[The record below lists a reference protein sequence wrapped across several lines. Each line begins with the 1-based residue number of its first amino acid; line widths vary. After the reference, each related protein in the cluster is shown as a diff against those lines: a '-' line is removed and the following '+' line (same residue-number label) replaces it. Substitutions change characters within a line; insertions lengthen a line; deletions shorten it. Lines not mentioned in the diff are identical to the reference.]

1 MTDNVNVRIRSFS
14 PEMRAWKFRHLGCAA
29 LDSFALDASPPV
41 PSPFEHVTRRSSE
54 TAEQL
59 KRPLTRALSGGA
71 QKARLRALGKGM
83 GDCRSAA
90 RALDDDGL
98 GEANVVCRDGV
109 YRQPGR
115 ACGRLSS
122 PRCHAFAGEHLP
134 AWHHLITH

>member
-1 MTDNVNVRIRSFS
+1 MTDKCQYRIRSFS

-90 RALDDDGL
+90 RALDEDGL
-98 GEANVVCRDGV
+98 GEADVC
-109 YRQPGR
+109 
-115 ACGRLSS
+115 
-122 PRCHAFAGEHLP
+122 
-134 AWHHLITH
+134 